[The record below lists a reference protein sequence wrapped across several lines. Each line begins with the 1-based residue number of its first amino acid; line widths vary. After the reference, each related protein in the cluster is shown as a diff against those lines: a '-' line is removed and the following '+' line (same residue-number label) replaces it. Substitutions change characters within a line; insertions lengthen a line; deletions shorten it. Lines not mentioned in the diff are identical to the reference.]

1 MTTRPQPGGIE
12 RDLDVLRTINRERDG
27 QLAVGSVV
35 TLPGRMAVGDEVSK
49 AVRNEEARGRVG
61 A

>member
-27 QLAVGSVV
+27 YLAVGSVV
-35 TLPGRMAVGDEVSK
+35 IRAGRMAVGD
-49 AVRNEEARGRVG
+49 AVCDVTRERVP
-61 A
+61 AQP